1 MEFTNTEFTQFSLS
15 VVLIRVV
22 EFRYNV
28 PMMMIVVLMI
38 KICREIRVSKSQWG
52 SLAQALAKKDTKIE
66 KLVSVMVMMVPMVV
80 MTMKKCQSY

>member
-38 KICREIRVSKSQWG
+38 KNCREIRVSKSQWG
-52 SLAQALAKKDTKIE
+52 SLGQALTKKETKIE
-66 KLVSVMVMMVPMVV
+66 KLVRI
-80 MTMKKCQSY
+80 

>member
-28 PMMMIVVLMI
+28 PMMMIVVIMI

-52 SLAQALAKKDTKIE
+52 SLGQALTKKETKIE
-66 KLVSVMVMMVPMVV
+66 KLVRI
-80 MTMKKCQSY
+80 